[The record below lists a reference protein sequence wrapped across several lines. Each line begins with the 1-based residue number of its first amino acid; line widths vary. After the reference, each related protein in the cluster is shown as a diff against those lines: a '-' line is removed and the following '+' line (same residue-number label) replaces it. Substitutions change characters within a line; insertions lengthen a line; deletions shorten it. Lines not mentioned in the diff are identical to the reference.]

1 MSKTCFLRFLFLIVL
16 SVCFVLTTFLVYQY
30 LKKPISNEQFIINK
44 IDERLLDVDNHKNNE
59 SFVNTYSNDF
69 SDVIDLNE
77 LVENENNQYDAFNEQ
92 NGYHRVQ
99 NEENTPNKKN
109 AEVVAP
115 QLSPEEYLSL
125 GELYQHGKFG
135 REKSANMAIF
145 NIKKAIQLSDEN
157 DHELLGKCHLTLGQI
172 FESTPNRESA
182 HNMLIHYLQ
191 ALSYGY
197 EECILLIGK
206 LYANGLHP
214 YYLPDKM
221 VAAKIYSNFS
231 NFSETIKPWCQL
243 NLQDIY
249 KVSYQDLDV
258 LRQNN
263 IMYESLPSDITDQM
277 VNASNK
283 IRFIIPYKSVVDK
296 RLFMKYDDD
305 ELPNIKKLKPAKNT
319 PKKVSIL
326 TRLPKQVV
334 YNDTQNVHDHSLQN
348 IGNIIIDKLETNKST
363 DPSSNNFN
371 NNLSEL
377 LKDLNQKKY
386 PHVKRVCESL
396 NNLMHSR
403 FEKSEQDVF
412 NLIWDK
418 VKSKNDS
425 KELFLDSLN
434 SGVEHGYVV
443 CSTGKIMRMLSTL
456 DIVDDNV
463 PNLKPEWVIKQEIMQ
478 TIGNTINKLTK
489 QEKTQYESEHNDN
502 IKNIVKNRVRNKCVK
517 EYKNVLQESIL
528 DIYLKEYF
536 EYI

>member
-1 MSKTCFLRFLFLIVL
+1 MSKTFLIRFTYFLVFAI
-16 SVCFVLTTFLVYQY
+16 CFVLATIFVYKY
-30 LKKPISNEQFIINK
+30 LNKPISNEQFIINK
-44 IDERLLDVDNHKNNE
+44 IDERLEEVDNHQNND
-59 SFVNTYSNDF
+59 SFVSTYSNDL
-69 SDVIDLNE
+69 SDLIDLNE
-77 LVENENNQYDAFNEQ
+77 LSENDSNNQYDSYNEQ
-92 NGYHRVQ
+92 NGYFDIQ
-99 NEENTPNKKN
+99 NDENNRKKKDD
-109 AEVVAP
+109 EVVLP
-115 QLSPEEYLSL
+115 RLSPEEYFSL

-135 REKSANMAIF
+135 REKNPNKAIF
-145 NIKKAIQLSDEN
+145 NIKKAIHLSDES

-172 FESTPNRESA
+172 FESISNRESA
-182 HNMLIHYLQ
+182 HDMLNHYLQ

-206 LYANGLHP
+206 LYTNGLHP

-263 IMYESLPSDITDQM
+263 INYESLPSDITDQM
-277 VNASNK
+277 VYAANK
-283 IRFIIPYKSVVDK
+283 IRTVIPYKSVVDK
-296 RLFMKYDDD
+296 RLLIKYDD
-305 ELPNIKKLKPAKNT
+305 EFPNTRKLKPAKNT

-334 YNDTQNVHDHSLQN
+334 HNDTQNVHDHSLQN
-348 IGNIIIDKLETNKST
+348 IGNIIIDKLEKNKST
-363 DPSSNNFN
+363 DSSSNDFN

-377 LKDLNQKKY
+377 LNRLDQKKY

-396 NNLMHSR
+396 NNLTHSR
-403 FEKSEQDVF
+403 FDKSEQDVF
-412 NLIWDK
+412 NLIWNK
-418 VKSKNDS
+418 VKNKNDS
-425 KELFLDSLN
+425 KELFLDNIN
-434 SGVEHGYVV
+434 SAVEHGYVV

-463 PNLKPEWVIKQEIMQ
+463 PNLKPDWVIKQEIMQ

-489 QEKTQYESEHNDN
+489 QEKNQYESEHNDN
-502 IKNIVKNRVRNKCVK
+502 IKNIIKNRVRNKCLK
-517 EYKNVLQESIL
+517 EYKNVLEENIVDL
-528 DIYLKEYF
+528 YLKDYF